1 MTLQQ
6 TQEFN
11 ANFLAAIG
19 GDETSVHKAA
29 ADTTDYL
36 RIFMREDGIAR
47 SVITPKPTTWQE
59 LDRAVDTDLP
69 FKVEFKEPF
78 NPPAMTIPFG
88 TQPTESSLWHGRYPV
103 YFSRL
108 VSPRI
113 KKDVAMLMTTPHD
126 VRQIAT
132 DNMVKDMLA
141 EEDNKFFGAINT
153 LLGTVDVASLYVPGA
168 TMYRTIS
175 GFNRQSL
182 VDGKTTLQKTLY
194 QVPPTRAVCNN
205 VTWTMLEA
213 FQRDEAGGDLSED
226 MLINGNGLKKFM
238 GMEWKVTIKRFV
250 VPDFRVYYF
259 GPENMLGRFRTLE
272 DVTLWAKK
280 ENYML
285 DFFLYAMYGIS
296 IGHAGAVAAVNYSV

>member
-6 TQEFN
+6 SQEFN
-11 ANFLAAIG
+11 TNFLEALG
-19 GDETSVHKAA
+19 NDESSVLKAA

-36 RIFMREDGIAR
+36 RIFMREEGIAR
-47 SVITPKPTTWQE
+47 SVLTPKPTSWQE
-59 LDRAVDTDLP
+59 LDRAVDTELP

-78 NPPAMTIPFG
+78 NPPAMTVPFG
-88 TQPTESSLWHGRYPV
+88 TQPTETSLFHPRYPI

-113 KKDVAMLMTTPHD
+113 KKDVALLMTTPHD

-141 EEDNKFFGAINT
+141 EEDNKFFGVLNT
-153 LLGTVDVASLYVPGA
+153 ILGTIDVASLYVPGA
-168 TMYRTIS
+168 TMYRTIT
-175 GFNRQSL
+175 GFNRQSII
-182 VDGKTTLQKTLY
+182 DGKTTMMKTLY

-205 VTWTMLEA
+205 VTWTMVEG
-213 FQRDEAGGDLSED
+213 FQRDEFGGDTSED
-226 MLINGNGLKKFM
+226 LFLNGNTLKKWL
-238 GMEWKVTIKRFV
+238 GLDWKVTIKRFL
-250 VPDFRVYYF
+250 VPDYKIYYF

-280 ENYML
+280 ENFML

-296 IGHAGAVAAVNYSV
+296 IGHAGAFAAVQHSV